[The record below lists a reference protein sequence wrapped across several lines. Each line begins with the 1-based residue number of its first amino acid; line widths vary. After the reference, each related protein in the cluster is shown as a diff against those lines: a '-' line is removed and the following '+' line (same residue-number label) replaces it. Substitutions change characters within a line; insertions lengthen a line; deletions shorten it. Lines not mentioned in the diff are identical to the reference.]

1 MSGIHKKRATVRPA
15 MPWLSLCA
23 ALVAVGVLLLPW
35 EASRADGSH
44 GLRTQ
49 GRYAPVLRQALFGR
63 HNSSLDSAGT
73 GLAAGALSAPSAER
87 VAGGGFDSTAD
98 PVSASEAAV
107 SVPSGSLVGTGAEEV
122 PATSPLSAH

>member
-35 EASRADGSH
+35 EASRADG
-44 GLRTQ
+44 LRTQ

-73 GLAAGALSAPSAER
+73 GLAEGALNAPAAER

-107 SVPSGSLVGTGAEEV
+107 SIPSGSLVGAGAEEV